1 MLPPTPP
8 PSTAPCLFLVQEI
21 LLRRPPPQAKGRCSA
36 AWTTQDWISQDDV
49 AVHGRLDHFT
59 YDAAEK
65 IMYLACLGDNSV
77 AAVDA
82 FTGGVLECIQG
93 KARSVKDQRG
103 HYLHPFDVAQP
114 QGLLFVP
121 ETQRLYVANAA
132 DGNLHAF
139 KRTRRGTGRGA
150 FVHELEHT
158 FGFGAS
164 ADNLR
169 YADGRVFV
177 GTADAIVSMPDA
189 ADLSAG
195 SGGSSVTEM
204 TEEALRARGAVRGA
218 LRGDPESFQ
227 LESGGLRRI
236 FVNVADARAVQVLAS
251 DTGETLAEWA
261 LPEGL
266 DGNFPMALDEAGGTL
281 FVGVRKPTAQACVL
295 ALSTDDGAVKAR
307 VPCAADC
314 DDLCFDAARRRVY
327 AVGGVGRVTVIDAA
341 ACTVLGEHETAL
353 GARTGF
359 WYAERDALYVAA
371 PATAAAQ
378 ARLLVFHGD

>member
-21 LLRRPPPQAKGRCSA
+21 LLRRPPGYDGAR
-36 AWTTQDWISQDDV
+36 TTAVDFLQDDV

-93 KARSVKDQRG
+93 LAQTAKDQ
-103 HYLHPFDVAQP
+103 DAVAQP

-195 SGGSSVTEM
+195 SGSSATEM

-236 FVNVADARAVQVLAS
+236 FVNVADTHAVQVLAS
-251 DTGETLAEWA
+251 ATGETLAEWA

-266 DGNFPMALDEAGGTL
+266 GGNFPMVLDEAGGTL

>member
-1 MLPPTPP
+1 MHLP
-8 PSTAPCLFLVQEI
+8 SRAP
-21 LLRRPPPQAKGRCSA
+21 
-36 AWTTQDWISQDDV
+36 
-49 AVHGRLDHFT
+49 
-59 YDAAEK
+59 AAEK
-65 IMYLACLGDNSV
+65 SHAPGGALGC
-77 AAVDA
+77 A
-82 FTGGVLECIQG
+82 GVL
-93 KARSVKDQRG
+93 
-103 HYLHPFDVAQP
+103 
-114 QGLLFVP
+114 
-121 ETQRLYVANAA
+121 
-132 DGNLHAF
+132 
-139 KRTRRGTGRGA
+139 

-158 FGFGAS
+158 FSFGAS

-195 SGGSSVTEM
+195 SGSSATEM
-204 TEEALRARGAVRGA
+204 TEEALRACGAVRCA

-236 FVNVADARAVQVLAS
+236 FVNVADTRAVQVLAS
-251 DTGETLAEWA
+251 ATGETLAEWA

-266 DGNFPMALDEAGGTL
+266 GGNFPMALDEAGGTL

-295 ALSTDDGAVKAR
+295 ALSTEDGAVKAR